1 VKLTVVITV
10 FNERETI
17 AEAVAQARDLPIEK
31 QIVIVDNCSTD
42 GTVDI
47 LKGLA
52 DDSMEIVFQPRNL
65 GFGTSVARGIDLAR
79 GEYSY
84 VHYTDLEYD
93 PRCVFDMIELADR
106 EGLDAV
112 FGSRLLN
119 RKGESAF
126 ALVRERPFYLGTIVT
141 TRLTNLFYGTDFTDI
156 IGAKFYRTE
165 SFRALR
171 PTNLTGIGFDW
182 EVISKL
188 CKYGCRVREVPV
200 RYTPRTKGKRKI
212 HAYDIIPAIA
222 TICRWRLFG

>member
-1 VKLTVVITV
+1 MYTISSTSRPPRHLAGDDRGRLPLAPGLLRIDPQAPQLPNLPLGRRLRVHTLGIPAVV
-10 FNERETI
+10 
-17 AEAVAQARDLPIEK
+17 
-31 QIVIVDNCSTD
+31 
-42 GTVDI
+42 G
-47 LKGLA
+47 
-52 DDSMEIVFQPRNL
+52 
-65 GFGTSVARGIDLAR
+65 
-79 GEYSY
+79 
-84 VHYTDLEYD
+84 VH
-93 PRCVFDMIELADR
+93 
-106 EGLDAV
+106 DA
-112 FGSRLLN
+112 
-119 RKGESAF
+119 
-126 ALVRERPFYLGTIVT
+126 T